1 MFFLMQSNV
10 FREFISEE
18 DLADTPIEE
27 VQAYLEALKERR
39 KMTMLIQQMRT
50 GLYDEDEDD
59 SRNLQSVNLQTRQQ
73 ARNTHVDN
81 KNGEQGF

>member
-1 MFFLMQSNV
+1 MHVTGWGPTRDITPPL
-10 FREFISEE
+10 SEGE
-18 DLADTPIEE
+18 
-27 VQAYLEALKERR
+27 AYLEALKERR

-81 KNGEQGF
+81 KKGEQGF